1 MFLAPMFL
9 SPLLLA
15 TAVLSPPVQAAPV
28 AQGELEEGFP
38 SAVGLG
44 VPFGDD
50 TFHVCTGTLITPRI
64 VLSAGHCSADY
75 DIETVARFGK
85 AFIGPVEAE
94 AEAILAFEDGGV
106 HPDYHLEYGPTGA
119 EIEFDYAVLV
129 LEEEAPVRPSWLRLD
144 EVSVEDVEGEDFLVV
159 GYGITSSSTG
169 QGSGVKR
176 SGWMVGDDLYD
187 HALILEPGEEGTNIC
202 SGDSGGPTFRWEG
215 GEDGAWV
222 QWGINSW
229 GDQNCRA
236 IAGVQRLDLGAE
248 WILDWVEDVHGTR
261 DLCEAGGWHSD
272 GVCDESF
279 CPDDPDCL
287 VAFEDTGGAGGGGE
301 EGCGGCTSGGAP
313 GGIGL
318 AIFGLLG
325 LIRRRL

>member
-1 MFLAPMFL
+1 MTLAL
-9 SPLLLA
+9 SLSLPLTLSLLPA
-15 TAVLSPPVQAAPV
+15 LHAAPV

-50 TFHVCTGTLITPRI
+50 PIHVCTGTLITPRI

-85 AFIGPVEAE
+85 AFVGPDERE

-106 HPDYHLEYGPTGA
+106 HPDYHLEYGPTGV
-119 EIEFDYAVLV
+119 EIEYDLAVLV
-129 LEEEAPVRPSWLRLD
+129 LEEEAPVPPSRLHLT
-144 EVSVEDVEGEDFLVV
+144 EVAVEELEDQDFLVV
-159 GYGITSSSTG
+159 GYGVTNSTTG

-176 SGWMVGDDLYD
+176 SGWMVGKDLYD
-187 HALILEPGEEGTNIC
+187 HAIVLEPGEEGTNIC

-215 GEDGAWV
+215 GEDGDWV

-229 GDQNCRA
+229 GDENCRSL
-236 IAGVQRLDLGAE
+236 AGIQRLDLGAE
-248 WILDWVEDVHGTR
+248 WILDWVEEVHGTR
-261 DLCEAGGWHSD
+261 DLCEAGGWHED
-272 GVCDESF
+272 GACDPDF
-279 CPDDPDCL
+279 CPDDPDCA

-301 EGCGGCTSGGAP
+301 EGCGGCAAAAP
-313 GGIGL
+313 GGGL
-318 AIFGLLG
+318 LLALGGLLG
-325 LIRRRL
+325 LLRRRG